1 MESGQGGHHMHIIQA
16 VIGAVLYMT
25 IFFSIG
31 FILNMLLKKTWTLV
45 FIYPI
50 FVIMMIDNV
59 KLSSYVTE
67 TSTAL
72 TSVYEGL
79 VGLQLLDLFMLGFG
93 LLGAILAGVTIRFLR
108 KSGYSMF

>member
-1 MESGQGGHHMHIIQA
+1 MGKGGNRMHIIQA
-16 VIGAVLYMT
+16 VIGAILYLV

-50 FVIMMIDNV
+50 FVILMIDNV

-72 TSVYEGL
+72 ASVNERL
-79 VGLQLLDLFMLGFG
+79 LGLQFLDIFMLGFG

>member
-1 MESGQGGHHMHIIQA
+1 MHIIQA
-16 VIGAVLYMT
+16 VIGAILYLVM
-25 IFFSIG
+25 FFSIG

-50 FVIMMIDNV
+50 FVILMIDNV

-72 TSVYEGL
+72 SNVYERL
-79 VGLQLLDLFMLGFG
+79 LGLQFLDIFMLGFG
-93 LLGAILAGVTIRFLR
+93 LLGTILAGVTIRFLR

>member
-1 MESGQGGHHMHIIQA
+1 MHIIQA
-16 VIGAVLYMT
+16 VIGAILYLV

-50 FVIMMIDNV
+50 FVILMIDNV
-59 KLSSYVTE
+59 KLSSYITE

-72 TSVYEGL
+72 SNMYERL
-79 VGLQLLDLFMLGFG
+79 LGLQFLDVFMLGFG
-93 LLGAILAGVTIRFLR
+93 LLGAILAGVTIRYLR

>member
-1 MESGQGGHHMHIIQA
+1 MHIIQA
-16 VIGAVLYMT
+16 VIGAILYLV

-59 KLSSYVTE
+59 KLSSYITE

-72 TSVYEGL
+72 ANVYER
-79 VGLQLLDLFMLGFG
+79 VFGLQFLDVFMLGFG
-93 LLGAILAGVTIRFLR
+93 LLGAILAGVTIRYLR

>member
-1 MESGQGGHHMHIIQA
+1 MESGQGGQHMHIIQA

-59 KLSSYVTE
+59 KFTSYVTE

-72 TSVYEGL
+72 SNVYEGII
-79 VGLQLLDLFMLGFG
+79 GLQFLDLFMLGFG

>member
-1 MESGQGGHHMHIIQA
+1 MHIIQA
-16 VIGAVLYMT
+16 VIGAILYLV

-31 FILNMLLKKTWTLV
+31 FVLKMLLKKTWTLV

-59 KLSSYVTE
+59 KLSSYTTE

-72 TSVYEGL
+72 ANVYERVL
-79 VGLQLLDLFMLGFG
+79 GLQFLDVFMLGFG
-93 LLGAILAGVTIRFLR
+93 LLGAILAGVTIRYLR

>member
-1 MESGQGGHHMHIIQA
+1 MHIIQA
-16 VIGAVLYMT
+16 VIGAVLYLV

-45 FIYPI
+45 LVYPL
-50 FVIMMIDNV
+50 FVLLMIDNV

-67 TSTAL
+67 TSVAW
-72 TSVYEGL
+72 SK
-79 VGLQLLDLFMLGFG
+79 LLERLGGMQFLDVFMLMAGFA
-93 LLGAILAGVTIRFLR
+93 GAMLAGFTIRYLR

>member
-1 MESGQGGHHMHIIQA
+1 MHIIQA
-16 VIGAVLYMT
+16 VIGAILYLV

-59 KLSSYVTE
+59 KLSSYITE
-67 TSTAL
+67 TSTTLAN
-72 TSVYEGL
+72 VYERVL
-79 VGLQLLDLFMLGFG
+79 GLQFLDVFMLGFG
-93 LLGAILAGVTIRFLR
+93 LLGAILAGVTIRYLR

>member
-1 MESGQGGHHMHIIQA
+1 MHIIQA
-16 VIGAVLYMT
+16 VIGAILYLV

-50 FVIMMIDNV
+50 FVILMIDNV

-72 TSVYEGL
+72 ASAYERL
-79 VGLQLLDLFMLGFG
+79 LGLQFLDIFMLGFG

>member
-1 MESGQGGHHMHIIQA
+1 MHIIQA
-16 VIGAVLYMT
+16 VIGAILYLV

-59 KLSSYVTE
+59 KLSSYITE

-72 TSVYEGL
+72 VNVYERVL
-79 VGLQLLDLFMLGFG
+79 GLQFLDVFMLGFG
-93 LLGAILAGVTIRFLR
+93 LLGAILAGVTIRYLR